1 MCDTEGMSETW
12 ISTAEASEIWGLS
25 PGSVRRAVR
34 LGEVGY
40 RRKGTRGRLSVK
52 ADDVHELM
60 VVKSRS
66 DDADAAGVAAGTDDY
81 EPLDV
86 A

>member
-1 MCDTEGMSETW
+1 MSETW

-25 PGSVRRAVR
+25 RESVRRAVR

-40 RRKGTRGRLSVK
+40 KRKAPRGRLSVK
-52 ADDVHELM
+52 AADVEALM

-66 DDADAAGVAAGTDDY
+66 DGADAAGVVAGTEDFGP
-81 EPLDV
+81 E
-86 A
+86 AA